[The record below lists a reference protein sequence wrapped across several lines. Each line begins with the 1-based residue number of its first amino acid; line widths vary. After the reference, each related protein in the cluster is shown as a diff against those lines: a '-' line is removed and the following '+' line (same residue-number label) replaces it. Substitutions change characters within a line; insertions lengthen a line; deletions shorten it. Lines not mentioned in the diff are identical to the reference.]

1 MTGADLKIVQNT
13 LITKYYIEGI
23 GDNVELILTSQSGEV
38 LYNGPVKNKEI
49 MSIRLPFRGMYTV
62 HIITSTG
69 VVEKKFEK

>member
-1 MTGADLKIVQNT
+1 MTGADLKIVQNS